1 MRELHSAPLVEVV
14 DADTA
19 VGAAQEGEEGEEL
32 VDAGEGRHCLAV
44 LHTHRLVRVQKN
56 TTEFVLLTK
65 PDY

>member
-44 LHTHRLVRVQKN
+44 LHTHRLV
-56 TTEFVLLTK
+56 
-65 PDY
+65 